1 MHGLSHGTGH
11 ASLGHTPA
19 SQNVTASAGAYTP
32 APTQLAQQPP
42 NSSAISCAQAM
53 WSLTDSRWHCRE
65 VQLRVDQ
72 LTSSRY
78 CERESLL
85 PTSSAAARSKCITAG
100 EKPPKVSKRRSR
112 TSTPL
117 AMADE

>member
-1 MHGLSHGTGH
+1 MPKVLRDGDDAREVPAVLAH
-11 ASLGHTPA
+11 AR
-19 SQNVTASAGAYTP
+19 AGRHNLQEI

-117 AMADE
+117 AMAAE